1 LTPVRATGTLI
12 AAMSGSVS
20 TFTPLLEAQFRAS
33 RRNAVADLNGSVFHF
48 GLAGLMVLAFTLWD
62 WFVDPSGWSTAL
74 IIRIAAVLVI
84 LMTGVIQRQTGRVE
98 WAPVI
103 AKVRFSAGVLAV
115 AGANAVLHQGYIV
128 GLPGLVAAFLGGPYI
143 VLDRRDYLL
152 TTLLPLGG
160 VAFIMF
166 VARLDRFT
174 VINAWV
180 FLSLTLV
187 VGLMLARVFEATNRR
202 AFALEHAL
210 MQDARTDPLT
220 RLANRRSIEETAAA
234 ELRRQRRSGKPTAV
248 ILCDIDEFK
257 RINDEHGHDAG
268 DRTIR
273 SVGENLRSVMRTTD
287 ALGRWGGDEFL
298 AILPETTVEEAA
310 RLAERIRAAMQSAAI
325 PGLTGLHVTV
335 SVGVAAITCDRTDS
349 DVETFDRVVKAADEA
364 LYQAKAAGRNRT
376 VSVPITESA

>member
-1 LTPVRATGTLI
+1 
-12 AAMSGSVS
+12 
-20 TFTPLLEAQFRAS
+20 
-33 RRNAVADLNGSVFHF
+33 
-48 GLAGLMVLAFTLWD
+48 
-62 WFVDPSGWSTAL
+62 
-74 IIRIAAVLVI
+74 
-84 LMTGVIQRQTGRVE
+84 
-98 WAPVI
+98 
-103 AKVRFSAGVLAV
+103 
-115 AGANAVLHQGYIV
+115 
-128 GLPGLVAAFLGGPYI
+128 
-143 VLDRRDYLL
+143 
-152 TTLLPLGG
+152 
-160 VAFIMF
+160 
-166 VARLDRFT
+166 
-174 VINAWV
+174 
-180 FLSLTLV
+180 
-187 VGLMLARVFEATNRR
+187 
-202 AFALEHAL
+202 

>member
-1 LTPVRATGTLI
+1 
-12 AAMSGSVS
+12 MSQSANS
-20 TFTPLLEAQFRAS
+20 FTPLLEAQFRAS
-33 RRNAVADLNGSVFHF
+33 RTSAVADLNSSVFHF
-48 GLAGLMVLAFTLWD
+48 GLAAAMVLIFSAWD

-74 IIRIAAVLVI
+74 VIRTAAVLVI
-84 LMTGVIQRQTGRVE
+84 LTTGIVQRQSGRVE

-115 AGANAVLHQGYIV
+115 AGANGVLHQGYIV
-128 GLPGLVAAFLGGPYI
+128 GLPGLVAVFLGGPYI
-143 VLDRRDYLL
+143 VIDRRDYLW

-160 VAFIMF
+160 VALIM
-166 VARLDRFT
+166 VAARVDRFT

-180 FLSLTLV
+180 FLSLTIV

-234 ELRRQRRSGKPTAV
+234 ELRRQQRSGKATAV

-273 SVGENLRSVMRTTD
+273 VVGETLRSVMRSTD
-287 ALGRWGGDEFL
+287 TLGRWGGDEFL
-298 AILPETTVEEAA
+298 AILPETGVEEAA
-310 RLAERIRAAMQSAAI
+310 RLAERIRAVLPSAAI
-325 PGLTGLHVTV
+325 PGLSGLHVTA
-335 SVGVAAITCDRTDS
+335 SLGVAAIICDRTDS
-349 DVETFDRVVKAADEA
+349 DVDAFDQVVKAADDA
-364 LYQAKAAGRNRT
+364 LYQAKAAGRNRM
-376 VSVPITESA
+376 VSVAQAAGQSA